1 MCSGSAGQVAPA
13 RGRPSPWIR
22 LRNSFDLPPNASSWP
37 SSRAAGKTRPYGP
50 GWRSGGSVAPNCM
63 MSRARRCVPT
73 LHCGDTGSPPT
84 VRPLSPAGP
93 IWHEAPVR
101 FQARG
106 AKSRLPDARG
116 EVLSSSRS
124 GGFRLLARSKL
135 LATRI
140 RPCARRSI
148 HSKMT
153 DTAMQCV
160 HRTKKP

>member
-13 RGRPSPWIR
+13 RGRPSQWIR
-22 LRNSFDLPPNASSWP
+22 LRNSYDLPPNASSWP
-37 SSRAAGKTRPYGP
+37 SSRTAGKTRLYGP
-50 GWRSGGSVAPNCM
+50 EWRSGGSVALNCM
-63 MSRARRCVPT
+63 MSRARRCAPT

-84 VRPLSPAGP
+84 VRPLSPTGP

-101 FQARG
+101 LQPMEPKTACLTPG
-106 AKSRLPDARG
+106 GK
-116 EVLSSSRS
+116 VLSCSR
-124 GGFRLLARSKL
+124 FRLSARSKL
-135 LATRI
+135 LATLHP
-140 RPCARRSI
+140 PCMKRSI